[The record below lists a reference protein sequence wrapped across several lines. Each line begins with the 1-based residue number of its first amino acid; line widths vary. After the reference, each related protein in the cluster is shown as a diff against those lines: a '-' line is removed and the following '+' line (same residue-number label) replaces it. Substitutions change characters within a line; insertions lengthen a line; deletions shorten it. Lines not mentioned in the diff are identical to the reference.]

1 MMIVSFFLLKKM
13 NCQVEILAT
22 NISDQQESVL
32 SNDL

>member
-1 MMIVSFFLLKKM
+1 MMIVSLFVLKKM